1 MLSRKSRLYECIY
14 NRLTAAI
21 FLNDPFLE
29 FRSISFL
36 SDCFA
41 PVLQISIW
49 IPLLF
54 KVQGR
59 LLVLVNRDEPAV
71 FDRMEIAVFAGAK
84 TITYLSFLSLVYFI
98 YFLSFFFYLCI
109 FFTLILFIVSSLLF
123 RFLIASW
130 GFFHSFYDFL
140 VTQFYPR
147 WPETKFSESLARK
160 GSRSRVLTGMGDIC
174 FIPLPIFFLL
184 IFSCLKKNSCP
195 PGKLVNKYP
204 VFAV

>member
-1 MLSRKSRLYECIY
+1 M
-14 NRLTAAI
+14 
-21 FLNDPFLE
+21 
-29 FRSISFL
+29 
-36 SDCFA
+36 
-41 PVLQISIW
+41 
-49 IPLLF
+49 PLLF

-160 GSRSRVLTGMGDIC
+160 GSRSRVLTANRWYL
-174 FIPLPIFFLL
+174 FHSLASFFPFNFLML
-184 IFSCLKKNSCP
+184 EKNSCP
-195 PGKLVNKYP
+195 PGNLVNKFS

>member
-1 MLSRKSRLYECIY
+1 MLSKKSRLYECIY

-21 FLNDPFLE
+21 FINYPFLE
-29 FRSISFL
+29 FCSISFL

-41 PVLQISIW
+41 RDW

-59 LLVLVNRDEPAV
+59 LLVLVNRDEPAL

-84 TITYLSFLSLVYFI
+84 TITHLSLLSLVYFI

-109 FFTLILFIVSSLLF
+109 FCTLILVIVSSLLF
-123 RFLIASW
+123 RFVIASW

-147 WPETKFSESLARK
+147 WPETKFSESLAR
-160 GSRSRVLTGMGDIC
+160 
-174 FIPLPIFFLL
+174 
-184 IFSCLKKNSCP
+184 
-195 PGKLVNKYP
+195 
-204 VFAV
+204 